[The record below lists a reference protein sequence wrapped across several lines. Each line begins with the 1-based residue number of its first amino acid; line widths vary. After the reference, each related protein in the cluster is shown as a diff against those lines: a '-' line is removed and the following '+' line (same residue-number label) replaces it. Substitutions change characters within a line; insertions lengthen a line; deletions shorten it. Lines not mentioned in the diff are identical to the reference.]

1 MSNRNFLYVLY
12 LIGKY
17 YNQYVLT
24 MFDEGTVTF
33 RTPDFDATFS
43 ARNTDFLFASRTFIN
58 MKCPHLLELVFPVSP
73 CTADS
78 GSFFQKVLVFCGT
91 LVDIFRKHPKI
102 GITQKDK
109 CYEVEHTFPNEH
121 INQITD

>member
-33 RTPDFDATFS
+33 RTPDFDTSFS
-43 ARNTDFLFASRTFIN
+43 SWNTDFLFAGRTFIN
-58 MKCPHLLELVFPVSP
+58 MKCPHLLELVFSVGP
-73 CTADS
+73 CTTDS
-78 GSFFQKVLVFCGT
+78 GSFFQKVLVFCRT
-91 LVDIFRKHPKI
+91 LVNIFGKHPKI
-102 GITQKDK
+102 GIAQKNK
-109 CYEVEHTFPNEH
+109 CYEVEQTFSDKH
-121 INQITD
+121 IK